1 MPVSIVG
8 FPLDECVPM
17 ALKAT
22 IYKAHLQIADMDRGL
37 YADHQLTIAKHP
49 SETDERLGLR
59 VLAFALQVPHGS
71 DNGALEMAAGLS
83 DPDAPD
89 LWQRDLT
96 GEIVHWV
103 ELGQPDERRMMKA
116 SSRATQVTVYSYAAS
131 TPIWW
136 NGVKHKVERAGK
148 VAVWQIDAAQAEALT
163 AMVQRGLQWQIN
175 IQDGTAWVSDGSRT
189 AEITPVLLKPRAGAG
204 R

>member
-1 MPVSIVG
+1 
-8 FPLDECVPM
+8 M

-22 IYKAHLQIADMDRGL
+22 IYKAHLQIADMDRGI
-37 YADHQLTIAKHP
+37 YADHQLTVARHP
-49 SETDERLGLR
+49 SETDERLALR
-59 VLAFALQVPHGS
+59 ILAFALQVPA
-71 DNGALEMAAGLS
+71 DNDQGALEMTPGLS

-96 GEIVHWV
+96 GEVVHWI

-116 SSRATQVTVYSYAAS
+116 SSRANLVTIYSYAAS

-136 NGVKHKVERAGK
+136 ASVKNKVDRATK
-148 VAVWQIDAAQAEALT
+148 VAVWQIEAEQVQALAAL
-163 AMVQRGLQWQIN
+163 VQRSLQWQIN
-175 IQDGTAWVSDGSRT
+175 IQDGTAWVSDGSEHNV
-189 AEITPVLLKPRAGAG
+189 EITPVLLKARAAG

>member
-1 MPVSIVG
+1 
-8 FPLDECVPM
+8 M

-37 YADHQLTIAKHP
+37 YADHPLTIARHP
-49 SETDERLGLR
+49 SETDERLAVR
-59 VLAFALQVPHGS
+59 VLAFALQVPHDDERGM
-71 DNGALEMAAGLS
+71 LEMAASLS

-96 GEIVHWV
+96 GDIVHWV

-116 SSRATQVTVYSYAAS
+116 SSRAEQVTVYSYAAS

-136 NGVKHKVERAGK
+136 AGVRNKVERATK
-148 VAVWQIDAAQAEALT
+148 VAVWQIDAAEVEGLT
-163 AMVQRGLQWQIN
+163 ALVQRGMQWQVN
-175 IQDGTAWVSDGSRT
+175 IQDGTAWVSDGSRSV
-189 AEITPVLLKPRAGAG
+189 EVTPQLLKPRAAA
-204 R
+204 